1 MPLIESL
8 VHTDPFEA
16 YQTSC
21 FLYCDYSFFF
31 IFPKNYL
38 TPPRKIEF
46 LNDIHH
52 YRHF

>member
-21 FLYCDYSFFF
+21 FLYCDYSFFH
-31 IFPKNYL
+31 FPKKL
-38 TPPRKIEF
+38 SDPLRKIEF
-46 LNDIHH
+46 LNDIYH